1 MCSKIIGKKYLTNIE
16 KLKLQKSEVE
26 SVCWLSTNE
35 IRKLE
40 KEGKFFRNNIDEF
53 DRLLD
58 WLENKKQTRNS

>member
-1 MCSKIIGKKYLTNIE
+1 MFSKIIGKKYLTNIE

-53 DRLLD
+53 NRLLD
-58 WLENKKQTRNS
+58 WLENKK

>member
-26 SVCWLSTNE
+26 SVCWLSIDE
-35 IRKLE
+35 IRNLE
-40 KEGKFFRNNIDEF
+40 KEGKFFENNYDEF

-58 WLENKKQTRNS
+58 WLENKK